1 MKWFSIA
8 VMVLLLAGCAA
19 PTPVKRSFPEA
30 VPELM
35 QQCETLRTVPVTDR
49 VAITELL
56 KTVIENYQLY
66 YVCSSRVE
74 GWQQWYR
81 TQREIFESVK

>member
-1 MKWFSIA
+1 MKWLA
-8 VMVLLLAGCAA
+8 VLATVLVVGCAT
-19 PTPVKRSFPEA
+19 PTPVKRSFPEP

-35 QQCETLRTVPVTDR
+35 QRCEVLRTVPTTDR

-66 YVCSSRVE
+66 YICSSRVE
-74 GWQQWYR
+74 GWQEWYQE
-81 TQREIFESVK
+81 QRRIFESVK